1 MITAET
7 IKIKKTTRSRISE
20 VDFNDL
26 EFGKTISDHMFMSD
40 YKDGEWNNIHIEPF
54 GEISFTPT
62 ILALHYGQ
70 MVFEGMKAFRM
81 KDGNISIFRI
91 EKHYE
96 RFMRSFER
104 MCMPPMSYRLFEE
117 GIVNL
122 VKLDAAWVPSS
133 EGSSLYIRPFVFA
146 SEERFGVKISS
157 EYKYIIFT
165 GPVGPYY
172 DKPLRVK
179 VEDHYVRAAKGG
191 TGSAKCAGNYG
202 ASFYPT
208 HLAKMQG
215 FDQVLWT
222 DGSPDRN
229 IEESGTM
236 NVMFVIDDV
245 LVTPPLSDS
254 ILEGV
259 TRDSFLTLAHEL
271 GIHAEQRT
279 ISALELEAVLEN
291 NKLQEAF
298 GTGTAALATYI
309 ESIDIKGKDF
319 SIPVPRENGVMTR
332 IKNML
337 TDIRL
342 GKAPDKHKWNTV
354 IHTS

>member
-1 MITAET
+1 MIATEDMQ
-7 IKIKKTTRSRISE
+7 IRKTMKSRLSE
-20 VDFNDL
+20 VDFNEL
-26 EFGKTISDHMFMSD
+26 EFGRTISDHMFVSN
-40 YKDGEWNNIHIEPF
+40 YSDGEWNNVHIEPF

-81 KDGNISIFRI
+81 KDGNVSIFRI

-96 RFMRSFER
+96 RFIKSLER
-104 MCMPPMSYRLFEE
+104 MCMPVMSYRLFEE
-117 GIVNL
+117 GLVNL
-122 VKLDAAWVPSS
+122 IKLDSAWVPST
-133 EGSSLYIRPFVFA
+133 EGSALYIRPFAFA

-157 EYKYIIFT
+157 KYEYIIFT

-172 DKPLRVK
+172 NKPLRVK
-179 VEDHYVRAAKGG
+179 VEDHYVRAARGG

-202 ASFYPT
+202 ASFYPA

-222 DGSPDRN
+222 DGSPELN

-236 NVMFVIDDV
+236 NVMFVIDGV

-254 ILEGV
+254 ILDGV

-271 GIHAEQRT
+271 GIHTQQRT
-279 ISALELEAVLEN
+279 VSALELESALEKN
-291 NKLQEAF
+291 ILNEAF
-298 GTGTAALATYI
+298 GTGTAAVAGAI
-309 ESIDIKGKDF
+309 QSIDIKGKDYCV
-319 SIPVPRENGVMTR
+319 PVPENGIMVKL
-332 IKNML
+332 KNLL
-337 TDIRL
+337 TDIRT
-342 GKAPDKHKWNTV
+342 GKAPDKYNWNT
-354 IHTS
+354 IIECK

>member
-1 MITAET
+1 MITADA
-7 IKIKKTTRSRISE
+7 IKIKKTTKSRIPE

-26 EFGKTISDHMFMSD
+26 GFGKVISDHMFVSD
-40 YKDGEWNNIHIEPF
+40 YKDGEWNNAHIEPF
-54 GEISFTPT
+54 GDIAFSPSM
-62 ILALHYGQ
+62 LALHYGQ
-70 MVFEGMKAFRM
+70 IVFEGMKAFRT
-81 KDGNISIFRI
+81 KDGNVSIFRI

-96 RFMRSFER
+96 RFIKSMER
-104 MCMPPMSYRLFEE
+104 MCMPVMSYRLFEE
-117 GIVNL
+117 GLTNL
-122 VKLDAAWVPSS
+122 MKVDQAWVPGS
-133 EGSSLYIRPFVFA
+133 EGSALYIRPFAFA

-157 EYKYIIFT
+157 EYKYIIFS

-179 VEDHYVRAAKGG
+179 IEDHYRRAARGG

-222 DGSPDRN
+222 DGSPELN

-236 NVMFVIDDV
+236 NVMFVIDGV

-254 ILEGV
+254 ILDGV

-271 GIHAEQRT
+271 GIHTQQRT
-279 ISALELEAVLEN
+279 VSALELEAALEKGTLN
-291 NKLQEAF
+291 EAF
-298 GTGTAALATYI
+298 GTGTAAVAGAI
-309 ESIDIKGKDF
+309 QSIDIKGKDYTV
-319 SIPVPRENGVMTR
+319 PVPENGVMVKL
-332 IKNML
+332 KNLL
-337 TDIRL
+337 TDIRT
-342 GKAPDKHKWNTV
+342 GKAPDKYSWNT
-354 IHTS
+354 IINCK

>member
-1 MITAET
+1 MITADA
-7 IKIKKTTRSRISE
+7 IKIKRTPKSRITE

-26 EFGKTISDHMFMSD
+26 GFGKIISDHMVISD
-40 YKDGEWNNIHIEPF
+40 YRDGEWNNLAIEPF

-62 ILALHYGQ
+62 MLALHYGQ

-81 KDGNISIFRI
+81 KDGNVSIFRI

-96 RFMRSFER
+96 RFIKSLER
-104 MCMPPMSYRLFEE
+104 MCMPVMSYRLFEE
-117 GIVNL
+117 GLVNL
-122 VKLDAAWVPSS
+122 IRLDAAWVPSS
-133 EGSSLYIRPFVFA
+133 EGSALYIRPFAFA

-179 VEDHYVRAAKGG
+179 VEDHYVRAARGG

-202 ASFYPT
+202 ASFYPA

-222 DGSPDRN
+222 DGTPDLN

-236 NVMFVIDDV
+236 NVMFVIDGV

-254 ILEGV
+254 ILDGV

-271 GIHAEQRT
+271 GIHTQQRT
-279 ISALELEAVLEN
+279 VSALELENALEKN
-291 NKLQEAF
+291 ILNEAF
-298 GTGTAALATYI
+298 GTGTAAVASYI
-309 ESIDIKGKDF
+309 QSIDIKGKDY
-319 SIPVPRENGVMTR
+319 SVPVPGDEGVMTR

-337 TDIRL
+337 TDIRT
-342 GKAPDKHKWNTV
+342 GKAPDKYKWNTV
-354 IHTS
+354 ITI